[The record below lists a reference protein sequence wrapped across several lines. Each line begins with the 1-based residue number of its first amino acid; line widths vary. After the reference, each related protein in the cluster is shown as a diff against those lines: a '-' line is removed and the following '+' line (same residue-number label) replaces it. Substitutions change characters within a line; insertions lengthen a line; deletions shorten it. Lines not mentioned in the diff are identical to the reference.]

1 MAPAKQATQR
11 ALRQPE
17 SGARDNTQAGFVG
30 LVQSHYFQNIFYL
43 LIALIIIWAILFLL
57 ARKMRDQ
64 SIELRGKVSELSEQ
78 LSRTREEFEQE
89 IAAYR
94 AQLHVATE
102 SQEWYRNIYETT
114 GTATVI
120 VEDDGTIAM
129 VNTEFERLTGYS
141 RSEIEGKR
149 TWMSLVPAEDAEF
162 MKIYH
167 TQRRVDPGNAP
178 RSYEFHFVHK
188 SGDIRTGFNY
198 VSMIPGSRR
207 STVSFL
213 DITVQ
218 KQQEKEVRLL
228 AHALRSVGECVSITD
243 MNDNILFVNDAFLW
257 VYGYNREEI
266 IGRPCSMLRP
276 NHNPNPVNIL
286 EETLHGG
293 WHGEMI
299 NLRKDGTV
307 FPIELST
314 SVVRDENGDPVA
326 LVGVAIDISE
336 RRRVESQMRFQ
347 SAILSNV
354 RDGVVVTDLSG
365 DITYWNDGAEQLF
378 GYTGADMIG
387 HTPATL
393 YESLDTAEVQRS
405 LQDVLVGNET
415 SSECSARCKD
425 GRRIWVDM
433 KTSIMRDTAGAP
445 AGVLAIVK
453 DISERKRHEQRYAKL
468 NDCLLSFGPDP
479 VENINALVAL
489 CGEELCGDL
498 ALYNRMEGDEL
509 HALGVWN
516 APPHFN
522 PYGSAIGRICDEIIR
537 EGGNE
542 VRLLVDLQETGYVDS
557 DPAVRTLGMHSYLG
571 RTVTFDG
578 ACVGSL
584 CVLYDGTVQP
594 SEEDRKLLSIVASA
608 IGVEEER
615 KRAEDALRS
624 SEERYRS
631 LFENNVTGVYRSS
644 IEGSILD
651 CNDAFARILGYQRR
665 ELIGST
671 ADLLYPEASERTDF
685 IAQLREHGS
694 LSAYECQL
702 RRSDGQVVWVLESSR
717 LLHDGILLGTLA
729 DITHRKEAEEQTRR
743 YTDELEKLNA
753 SKDKFFSIISHD
765 LRSPLSTLHGYTD
778 LLMND
783 VDGYDRETIKN
794 MAASMN
800 GLTDRI
806 HALLENLLEW
816 SRFQAGRM
824 EYQPIKVDLHDIVD
838 DTVDLLQ
845 ENALRKRLT
854 IKNHLNGDSCAL
866 ADMRMLRSVVQ
877 NLLSNALKFSHA
889 GASIEILANR
899 RDAHIQLSVIDH
911 GVGMSR
917 KQLANL
923 FRIDAHM
930 TSVGTADEQGS
941 GLGLILCRELMELN
955 KGRIWAESVE
965 NEGSVFTISIPAWSG
980 N

>member
-1 MAPAKQATQR
+1 
-11 ALRQPE
+11 
-17 SGARDNTQAGFVG
+17 
-30 LVQSHYFQNIFYL
+30 
-43 LIALIIIWAILFLL
+43 
-57 ARKMRDQ
+57 MREQ
-64 SIELRGKVSELSEQ
+64 SIELRGKVSDLSEQ
-78 LSRTREEFEQE
+78 LMRTREEFEHE
-89 IAAYR
+89 IAEYR
-94 AQLHVATE
+94 AQLHVANE
-102 SQEWYRNIYETT
+102 SQQWYRNIYETT
-114 GTATVI
+114 GTATII
-120 VEDDGTIAM
+120 VEDDGIIAM

-141 RSEIEGKR
+141 RSEVEAK
-149 TWMSLVPAEDAEF
+149 TEWMSLVLPEDAEF

-167 TQRRVDPGNAP
+167 AQRRIDPGNAP
-178 RSYEFHFVHK
+178 RSYEFHFIHK
-188 SGDIRTGFNY
+188 NGDVRTGFSY

-266 IGRPCSMLRP
+266 IGQPCSMLRP
-276 NHNPNPVNIL
+276 DHEPNPVSIL

-314 SVVRDENGDPVA
+314 SVVRDDNGDPVA

-336 RRRVESQMRFQ
+336 RRRVESQLRFQ

-365 DITYWNDGAEQLF
+365 EVSYWNDGAELLF
-378 GYTGADMIG
+378 GYNVEEMQGRS
-387 HTPATL
+387 PAHL
-393 YESLDTAEVQRS
+393 YESLDTDEVMRM
-405 LQDVLVGNET
+405 LRDVLDGNES
-415 SSECSARCKD
+415 SSECTARRKD
-425 GRRIWVDM
+425 GQRIWVDM
-433 KTSIMRDTAGAP
+433 KTSIMRDSSGVPT
-445 AGVLAIVK
+445 GVLAIVK

-468 NDCLLSFGPDP
+468 NDCLLSFSPDP

-489 CGEELCGDL
+489 CGEELDGDL

-522 PYGSAIGRICDEIIR
+522 PHGSAIGHICDEIIR
-537 EGGNE
+537 DGNNE
-542 VRLLVDLQETGYVDS
+542 VRLLVDLQETGYSES

-571 RTVTFDG
+571 KTVTFDG
-578 ACVGSL
+578 ACVGSI
-584 CVLYDGTVQP
+584 CVLYEGTVQP
-594 SEEDRKLLSIVASA
+594 SDEDRKLLSIVASA

-624 SEERYRS
+624 SEESYRS

-644 IEGSILD
+644 IDGTILD

-665 ELIGST
+665 ELIGSS
-671 ADLLYPEASERTDF
+671 AFVLYPEATERQDF
-685 IAQLREHGS
+685 IARLREHGS
-694 LSAYECQL
+694 LSALECQL
-702 RRSDGQVVWVLESSR
+702 RRSDSEVVWVLESAR

-743 YTDELEKLNA
+743 YTDELEKLNS

-765 LRSPLSTLHGYTD
+765 LRSPLSTLNGYTD

-783 VDGYDRETIKN
+783 IDGYDRETIKA
-794 MAASMN
+794 MAGSMN
-800 GLTDRI
+800 GLARRI

-838 DTVDLLQ
+838 DAVDLLQ

-854 IKNHLNGDSCAL
+854 IANHLNGDSCAL

-877 NLLSNALKFSHA
+877 NLLSNALKFSRP
-889 GASIEILANR
+889 GETIEIRAKKI
-899 RDAHIQLSVIDH
+899 DSQIHLSIVDH
-911 GVGMSR
+911 GVGMS
-917 KQLANL
+917 KSQLAKL
-923 FRIDAHM
+923 FRIDAHI
-930 TSVGTADEQGS
+930 TSTGTADEQGS
-941 GLGLILCRELMELN
+941 GLGLILCRELVELN
-955 KGRIWAESVE
+955 KGSIWAESVE
-965 NEGSVFTISIPAWSG
+965 NEGSVFTISVPIWSG

>member
-1 MAPAKQATQR
+1 
-11 ALRQPE
+11 
-17 SGARDNTQAGFVG
+17 
-30 LVQSHYFQNIFYL
+30 
-43 LIALIIIWAILFLL
+43 
-57 ARKMRDQ
+57 
-64 SIELRGKVSELSEQ
+64 
-78 LSRTREEFEQE
+78 
-89 IAAYR
+89 
-94 AQLHVATE
+94 
-102 SQEWYRNIYETT
+102 
-114 GTATVI
+114 
-120 VEDDGTIAM
+120 
-129 VNTEFERLTGYS
+129 
-141 RSEIEGKR
+141 
-149 TWMSLVPAEDAEF
+149 
-162 MKIYH
+162 
-167 TQRRVDPGNAP
+167 
-178 RSYEFHFVHK
+178 
-188 SGDIRTGFNY
+188 
-198 VSMIPGSRR
+198 
-207 STVSFL
+207 
-213 DITVQ
+213 
-218 KQQEKEVRLL
+218 
-228 AHALRSVGECVSITD
+228 
-243 MNDNILFVNDAFLW
+243 
-257 VYGYNREEI
+257 
-266 IGRPCSMLRP
+266 
-276 NHNPNPVNIL
+276 
-286 EETLHGG
+286 
-293 WHGEMI
+293 
-299 NLRKDGTV
+299 
-307 FPIELST
+307 
-314 SVVRDENGDPVA
+314 
-326 LVGVAIDISE
+326 
-336 RRRVESQMRFQ
+336 
-347 SAILSNV
+347 
-354 RDGVVVTDLSG
+354 
-365 DITYWNDGAEQLF
+365 
-378 GYTGADMIG
+378 
-387 HTPATL
+387 
-393 YESLDTAEVQRS
+393 
-405 LQDVLVGNET
+405 
-415 SSECSARCKD
+415 
-425 GRRIWVDM
+425 
-433 KTSIMRDTAGAP
+433 
-445 AGVLAIVK
+445 
-453 DISERKRHEQRYAKL
+453 
-468 NDCLLSFGPDP
+468 
-479 VENINALVAL
+479 
-489 CGEELCGDL
+489 
-498 ALYNRMEGDEL
+498 MEGDEL
-509 HALGVWN
+509 HALGLWN

-542 VRLLVDLQETGYVDS
+542 VRLLVDLQDTEYVES

-571 RTVTFDG
+571 KTVTFDG

-624 SEERYRS
+624 SEESYRS

-644 IEGSILD
+644 IEGGILD

-665 ELIGST
+665 ELIGSN
-671 ADLLYPEASERTDF
+671 ASILYPEAGERAEF

-694 LSAYECQL
+694 LSAHECQL

-743 YTDELEKLNA
+743 YTDELEKLNS

-778 LLMND
+778 LLMTD
-783 VDGYDRETIKN
+783 VDGYDRETIKE

-838 DTVDLLQ
+838 DAVDLLQ

-854 IKNHLNGDSCAL
+854 IKNHLNGDSSAL

-877 NLLSNALKFSHA
+877 NLLSNALKFSRA
-889 GASIEILANR
+889 GDSIEILAR
-899 RDAHIQLSVIDH
+899 HDDAHIQLSVIDH
-911 GVGMSR
+911 GVGMSE

-930 TSVGTADEQGS
+930 TSNGTANEQGS